1 MIESNIQTILYFIDD
16 KLIFRLFRYF
26 DRSSFQKC
34 IILKWNCFCDFL
46 WFWAEQPETL
56 PRIAFQLA
64 SEFRV
69 MKISCPS
76 GLDVLYR
83 PGLDVNVP
91 SQIARFT
98 YVSVIFPPRTAILSS
113 KSCDFVCPMRKPNKN
128 WIILKIEY

>member
-1 MIESNIQTILYFIDD
+1 MIESNIQTFLYFIDD
-16 KLIFRLFRYF
+16 KLIFRLFRYS

-34 IILKWNCFCDFL
+34 VILKWNCFCDFL
-46 WFWAEQPETL
+46 WFRTEQPETL
-56 PRIAFQLA
+56 SRIAFQLA

-76 GLDVLYR
+76 ELDVL
-83 PGLDVNVP
+83 DVNIP
-91 SQIARFT
+91 SQIVWFT

-113 KSCDFVCPMRKPNKN
+113 KSCEFVCPMRKPNKN